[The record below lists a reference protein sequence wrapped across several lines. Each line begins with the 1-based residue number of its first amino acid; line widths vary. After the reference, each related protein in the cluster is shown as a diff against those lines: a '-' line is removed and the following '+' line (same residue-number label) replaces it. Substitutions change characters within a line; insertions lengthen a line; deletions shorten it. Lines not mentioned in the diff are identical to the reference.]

1 LDFAQSQR
9 LPHQMMNALA
19 FRLNAQYGQ
28 AINPASIGQL
38 AALGVKQSPIQ
49 LNRPKAI
56 DGDTSKHLGCA
67 FDGITKIIIT
77 MRHKNSK
84 SSIKQDKR
92 LAARQNEQT
101 AYKFK

>member
-1 LDFAQSQR
+1 
-9 LPHQMMNALA
+9 
-19 FRLNAQYGQ
+19 
-28 AINPASIGQL
+28 
-38 AALGVKQSPIQ
+38 
-49 LNRPKAI
+49 
-56 DGDTSKHLGCA
+56 LGCA